1 MRLTK
6 EHAEITQTHT
16 RPENRHTDKCEDT
29 HTMRDGSK
37 LIVVMR
43 RMQGHEEII
52 QTYTSLENRQM

>member
-6 EHAEITQTHT
+6 EHAEIAQTHT
-16 RPENRHTDKCEDT
+16 SLENRHTDKCEDT
-29 HTMRDGSK
+29 HTMRNGNK

-43 RMQGHEEII
+43 MTERHEEII

>member
-16 RPENRHTDKCEDT
+16 SLENRHTDECEDT
-29 HTMRDGSK
+29 QTMRDGNK
-37 LIVVMR
+37 LLVVMR
-43 RMQGHEEII
+43 MAEGHEEVI